1 MGTQWGNIRGIYYGV
16 HIGYWRKKANGNY
29 YLGFRVQTLGVWIWY
44 RFLGCL
50 GLWLRGFEFIF

>member
-16 HIGYWRKKANGNY
+16 CIWYWKRKANGNY

-44 RFLGCL
+44 RFLGVL
-50 GLWLRGFEFIF
+50 GFVVSGF